1 MDNSMNILLQFLS
14 TGGNPQQIAQN
25 MIRQNPQL
33 RAILNQARNSGM
45 SYDKVQEKLYYCG
58 KLLECD
64 PLCVSCYD
72 FLLTKYLEFTPLN
85 PKGMTLYEFGDT
97 HPKGLYLVRSNGH
110 ISALFDNCVY
120 DTWDCRSMKL
130 TNCWKVL

>member
-1 MDNSMNILLQFLS
+1 MTRFQYWNENVDGEHVGDCV
-14 TGGNPQQIAQN
+14 T
-25 MIRQNPQL
+25 
-33 RAILNQARNSGM
+33 RAITFSTGM